1 MTDGQEINILK
12 LENASLKKKTLLAES
27 ELAIIKGIGNNS
39 PEMKSLK
46 SEVAALKQQL
56 HTERESLKKEADEL
70 MMKKIEHYEKE
81 IALVREDAQVEIL
94 RLEKRSNEL
103 RELLRETV
111 KELSN
116 AKDLNKSHQKLNG
129 ELQEKLSKYED
140 KAAHYRRKA
149 IL

>member
-1 MTDGQEINILK
+1 MTDGQEINRLK
-12 LENASLKKKTLLAES
+12 LENASLKKRVQEAEG
-27 ELAIIKGIGNNS
+27 ELSIVKGIGNNS

-46 SEVAALKQQL
+46 SEVEALKSQL
-56 HTERESLKKEADEL
+56 
-70 MMKKIEHYEKE
+70 
-81 IALVREDAQVEIL
+81 ALDREDAQVQIL

-129 ELQEKLSKYED
+129 QLQVKLSKYED
-140 KAAHYRRKA
+140 KAAHYRRKGV
-149 IL
+149 L

>member
-1 MTDGQEINILK
+1 MTDGQEINKLK

-70 MMKKIEHYEKE
+70 MMKKIKHYEKE
-81 IALVREDAQVEIL
+81 IALVREDAQVQIL
-94 RLEKRSNEL
+94 RLDKRIG
-103 RELLRETV
+103 
-111 KELSN
+111 ELSAIN
-116 AKDLNKSHQKLNG
+116 AEHQKLNG
-129 ELQEKLSKYED
+129 ELQVKLSKYED
-140 KAAHYRRKA
+140 KAAHYRRKGV
-149 IL
+149 L

>member
-1 MTDGQEINILK
+1 MTDGQEINRLK
-12 LENASLKKKTLLAES
+12 LENASLKKRVQEAEG
-27 ELAIIKGIGNNS
+27 ELSIVRGIGNNS

-46 SEVAALKQQL
+46 SEVEALKSQL
-56 HTERESLKKEADEL
+56 
-70 MMKKIEHYEKE
+70 
-81 IALVREDAQVEIL
+81 ALDREDAQVQIL

-129 ELQEKLSKYED
+129 QLQDKLSKYED
-140 KAAHYRRKA
+140 KAAHYRRKGV
-149 IL
+149 L

>member
-1 MTDGQEINILK
+1 MSEKNIWYESEI
-12 LENASLKKKTLLAES
+12 ETLKKEIPLVREEAQVEKLQLQK
-27 ELAIIKGIGNNS
+27 AISHLHENIKMKDDDNGNTGIISQERLDEN
-39 PEMKSLK
+39 
-46 SEVAALKQQL
+46 SEVQALKQQL

-94 RLEKRSNEL
+94 RLEKRNSE
-103 RELLRETV
+103 
-111 KELSN
+111 
-116 AKDLNKSHQKLNG
+116 HQKLNG

-149 IL
+149 VL